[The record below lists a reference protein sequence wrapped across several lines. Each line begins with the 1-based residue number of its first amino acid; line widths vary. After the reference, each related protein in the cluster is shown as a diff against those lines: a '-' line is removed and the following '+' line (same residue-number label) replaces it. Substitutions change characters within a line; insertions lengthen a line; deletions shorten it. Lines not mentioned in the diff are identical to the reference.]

1 MAKFFIIYMALF
13 PFLFSCESN
22 HSSPAANDSTLLED
36 INARINPEDG
46 WNDIFLKIVKDQ
58 KTDSSHIYTVK
69 GLYKEQ
75 TVGLQIEVNSSI
87 GAGIVDGTPNVNSGI
102 ARQSVHIRS
111 MGAESDAFVKALA
124 ELYGRPTLKAFR
136 QQPLSVTAFSL
147 NETPVNLDKD
157 GYYKL
162 KLFLEEYDED
172 LYSEVFLNINTEKK
186 EIEINE
192 KDWEYRRAI
201 IELLTITPE

>member
-1 MAKFFIIYMALF
+1 VTKLFTIYMALF

-22 HSSPAANDSTLLED
+22 PSNPAADDSIVLEE
-36 INARINPEDG
+36 ITARINPEDG

-69 GLYKEQ
+69 GLYKKH
-75 TVGLQIEVNSSI
+75 TVGLQIEVNSNI
-87 GAGIVDGTPNVNSGI
+87 GAGIVDGKVNVNSGT

-111 MGAESDAFVKALA
+111 MGAESDALVKALA
-124 ELYGRPTLKAFR
+124 ELYGHPTTKAFR
-136 QQPLSVTAFSL
+136 QQPLPVTAFSL
-147 NETPVNLDKD
+147 NETPVNLDKS

-162 KLFLEEYDED
+162 KLFLEEFDEH

-192 KDWEYRRAI
+192 KDWEYRRPI
-201 IELLTITPE
+201 IELLSS

>member
-1 MAKFFIIYMALF
+1 MALF

-22 HSSPAANDSTLLED
+22 HSSPAANDSTSLED

-87 GAGIVDGTPNVNSGI
+87 GAGIVDGKPNVNSGI

-124 ELYGRPTLKAFR
+124 ELYGHPTLKTFR

-192 KDWEYRRAI
+192 KDWEYRKPI
-201 IELLTITPE
+201 IELLSS

>member
-1 MAKFFIIYMALF
+1 MALS

-22 HSSPAANDSTLLED
+22 HSSPATNDTTVLEE
-36 INARINPEDG
+36 ITARIDPQEG

-69 GLYKEQ
+69 GLYKKQ
-75 TVGLQIEVNSSI
+75 TVGLQIEVNSNI
-87 GAGIVDGTPNVNSGI
+87 GAGILDGKPDVNSGT

-111 MGAESDAFVKALA
+111 SGAESDAFVKALA
-124 ELYGRPTLKAFR
+124 ELYGQPTVKAFR
-136 QQPLSVTAFSL
+136 QQPLSVTVFSL
-147 NETPVNLDKD
+147 NETPVNLDKS

-162 KLFLEEYDED
+162 KLFLEEYDEN
-172 LYSEVFLNINTEKK
+172 LYSEVFLNINTEQK

-201 IELLTITPE
+201 VELLSNNDR

>member
-1 MAKFFIIYMALF
+1 MT
-13 PFLFSCESN
+13 LFSFLYSCDSS
-22 HSSPAANDSTLLED
+22 HSSPAANDTIELEE
-36 INARINPEDG
+36 ITTRINPADG
-46 WNDIFLKIVKDQ
+46 WNDVFLKIVKDQ

-75 TVGLQIEVNSSI
+75 VVGLQIEVNSSI
-87 GAGIVDGTPNVNSGI
+87 GAGIVDGKPNVNSGT

-124 ELYGRPTLKAFR
+124 EIYGRHTVNAFR
-136 QQPLSVTAFSL
+136 LQPLSVTAFSL
-147 NETPVNLDKD
+147 NETPVNLDKS

-192 KDWEYRRAI
+192 KDWEYRRPI
-201 IELLTITPE
+201 IEFLSDFGKT

>member
-1 MAKFFIIYMALF
+1 MALF
-13 PFLFSCESN
+13 PFLLSCESN
-22 HSSPAANDSTLLED
+22 HSSHAANDSTSLED

-87 GAGIVDGTPNVNSGI
+87 GAGIVDGKPNVNSGI

-124 ELYGRPTLKAFR
+124 ELYGHPTTKAFR

-172 LYSEVFLNINTEKK
+172 LYSEIFLNINTEKK

-192 KDWEYRRAI
+192 KDWEYRRPI

>member
-1 MAKFFIIYMALF
+1 MALF
-13 PFLFSCESN
+13 SFLFSCESN
-22 HSSPAANDSTLLED
+22 HSSPAANDSASLED

-87 GAGIVDGTPNVNSGI
+87 GAGIVDGKPNVNSGI

-124 ELYGRPTLKAFR
+124 ELYGHPTTKAFR

-172 LYSEVFLNINTEKK
+172 LYSEIFLNINTEKK

-192 KDWEYRRAI
+192 KDWEYRRPI
-201 IELLTITPE
+201 IELLSNDDR